1 MQVRRLIHPL
11 SWQQP
16 SGSPGR
22 INTKWQNV
30 SESGWIVEPWSRSGA
45 RGVFC
50 SLVTRLALHSRLI
63 PGTEEAYELEH
74 ARVWPELIAVMR
86 AAGITDWSIWRSGRD
101 LFHLVVSDDFEAAVA
116 QLKTDPVDQRWQQH
130 MSQFVEGFAQNPEG
144 VAGQSL
150 RHVWTMSEQTD

>member
-1 MQVRRLIHPL
+1 MNREQEADGIGIL
-11 SWQQP
+11 
-16 SGSPGR
+16 
-22 INTKWQNV
+22 
-30 SESGWIVEPWSRSGA
+30 EPWSRSGT

-50 SLVTRLALHSRLI
+50 SLVNRLALHSRLI

-74 ARVWPELIAVMR
+74 ARVWPELITVMR

-130 MSQFVEGFAQNPEG
+130 MSQFVEGFAENPEG

-150 RHVWTMSEQTD
+150 RHVWTMSEQQD